1 MTLGPH
7 SSGDFGSWMN
17 SGLAR
22 TSWGHPVLLTQN
34 SELAES
40 ESSVSCRLLAG
51 LSLKAGPEKA
61 HFCASHGGGPW
72 AGTWVSPAVLLIDIW
87 QAAADPPGGSSFSA
101 KTKLGLK
108 YSSLSHYS

>member
-7 SSGDFGSWMN
+7 SSGDFGSWIS

-51 LSLKAGPEKA
+51 LSLKAGPEKL
-61 HFCASHGGGPW
+61 
-72 AGTWVSPAVLLIDIW
+72 VSVLPTEVGSGLARGFLPLCSLLIFGR
-87 QAAADPPGGSSFSA
+87 QQLALLEAAVS
-101 KTKLGLK
+101 LLK
-108 YSSLSHYS
+108 QSWD